1 MSTNKVLDFF
11 DKHASLVLDLD
22 PIEFQDSVDEKSI
35 KLLKNEQSIT
45 EFVNQLSRRVMPQSN
60 GKVFLA
66 VFEMD
71 NLIESWTVSK

>member
-1 MSTNKVLDFF
+1 MSTNKVLNFF

-22 PIEFQDSVDEKSI
+22 PIEFQDSEDAKSN

-71 NLIESWTVSK
+71 NLIDSCGVIE

>member
-11 DKHASLVLDLD
+11 YKHASLVLDLD
-22 PIEFQDSVDEKSI
+22 PIEFQDSIDEESI
-35 KLLKNEQSIT
+35 KLLKNEQNIT
-45 EFVNQLSRRVMPQSN
+45 EFLNQLSRRVMPQSN

-71 NLIESWTVSK
+71 NLIDSQ

>member
-35 KLLKNEQSIT
+35 KLLKNEQNIT

-71 NLIESWTVSK
+71 NLIDSCGVIE

>member
-1 MSTNKVLDFF
+1 MSRNKVLKFF
-11 DKHASLVLDLD
+11 DRHASLVLDLD
-22 PIEFQDSVDEKSI
+22 PIEFQDSEDAKSN

-71 NLIESWTVSK
+71 NLIES

>member
-71 NLIESWTVSK
+71 NLIDSYGVIE

>member
-22 PIEFQDSVDEKSI
+22 PIEFQDSEDAKSN

-45 EFVNQLSRRVMPQSN
+45 EFVNQLFRRVMPQSN

-71 NLIESWTVSK
+71 NLIDFQ

>member
-1 MSTNKVLDFF
+1 MSTNKILKFF
-11 DKHASLVLDLD
+11 DRHASLVLDLD
-22 PIEFQDSVDEKSI
+22 PIEFHDSVEKKSI
-35 KLLKNEQSIT
+35 RLLNNEKNIT

-71 NLIESWTVSK
+71 NLIES

>member
-22 PIEFQDSVDEKSI
+22 PIEFQDSVNEKSI
-35 KLLKNEQSIT
+35 KLLKNEQNIN

-71 NLIESWTVSK
+71 NLIES

>member
-1 MSTNKVLDFF
+1 MSTNKILKFF
-11 DKHASLVLDLD
+11 DRHASLVLDLD
-22 PIEFQDSVDEKSI
+22 PIELHDSAEEKSI
-35 KLLKNEQSIT
+35 KLLNNEKNIT

-71 NLIESWTVSK
+71 NLIES

>member
-1 MSTNKVLDFF
+1 MSRNKVLKFF
-11 DKHASLVLDLD
+11 DRHASLVLDLD
-22 PIEFQDSVDEKSI
+22 PIEFQDSEDAKSN

-71 NLIESWTVSK
+71 NLIESWTVSE